1 MVVGQVRGLLQG
13 WAGKLAT
20 ATRLQAQQV
29 DMMERV
35 KASAFTDAA
44 AAEADKS
51 RPNQCAAA
59 QMGSLVAHVIGEG
72 SGWSGASRLRYLHE
86 FRFEPFN
93 PAKPQGRGQAWVT
106 LADGCGVF
114 MVVLVKDLGF
124 VKTSTQRPQQTA
136 TKEFKRRE
144 KKRGAVA
151 AVLRAAAAFE
161 SQCIHSSTSSSSPCA
176 IVFAAL
182 CCSHAG
188 RTDCTPPPTAEKTHH
203 VSCHHA
209 ISQ

>member
-1 MVVGQVRGLLQG
+1 
-13 WAGKLAT
+13 
-20 ATRLQAQQV
+20 
-29 DMMERV
+29 MMERV

-106 LADGCGVF
+106 LTDGCGVF

-188 RTDCTPPPTAEKTHH
+188 RIVRYDCTVHH
-203 VSCHHA
+203 LHQLRRQIMFHA
-209 ISQ
+209 ILQFHRDTLQNTGQAWITRFSLVCNRRGP